1 MEESKNT
8 FGRKPIT
15 PKTKKLHPR
24 VDLTAMVSVSFLLI
38 VFFMLTSFLSRSN
51 AMELGMPNKGRI
63 VCGGYGGGCTDGSRL
78 FTILIG
84 EKNKMV
90 VYSEELGYLPISPKV
105 LGHEKYSLRKE
116 LINKS
121 NQVLESTGD
130 PKKGL
135 IVIIKPSKDS
145 NYGDLVNVLD
155 EMAIAKVPTY
165 AVIDITPEEE
175 ALLANK

>member
-38 VFFMLTSFLSRSN
+38 IFFMLTSFLSRSN
-51 AMELGMPNKGRI
+51 MMNLGMPDKPK
-63 VCGGYGGGCTDGSRL
+63 CGGWGCPGTSCDRSV
-78 FTILIG
+78 TILIG
-84 EKNKMV
+84 KNDKMV
-90 VYSEELGYLPISPKV
+90 VYSGELEYSPMPPKV
-105 LGHEKYSLRKE
+105 LGSEKLALRKE
-116 LINKS
+116 LIKKG
-121 NQVLESTGD
+121 NQVLESTED
-130 PKKGL
+130 PKRGL

-155 EMAIAKVPTY
+155 EMAIVKVPTY
-165 AVIDITPEEE
+165 AVVDITPEEE
-175 ALLANK
+175 ALLAK